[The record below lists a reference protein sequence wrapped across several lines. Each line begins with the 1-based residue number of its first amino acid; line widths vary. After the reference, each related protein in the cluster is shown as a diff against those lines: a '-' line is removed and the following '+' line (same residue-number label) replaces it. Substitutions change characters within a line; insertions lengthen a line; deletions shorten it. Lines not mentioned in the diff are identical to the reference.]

1 MCVCSCELWNLV
13 KIIKME
19 KQYWDLAR
27 FLIEK
32 CNLEHL
38 VQVFTGEYLL
48 LPIIAQHYISNPAA
62 GLFLR
67 QY

>member
-1 MCVCSCELWNLV
+1 
-13 KIIKME
+13 ME

-38 VQVFTGEYLL
+38 VQVFTGEYLP